1 MNYTIK
7 VQKISKLTMFFL
19 IQKNL
24 YICIVI
30 KGLRIMRHA
39 KRASFYKNM
48 TFKSKVQEVLDA
60 ALAERE
66 HLFLID
72 LSIND
77 ANKISV
83 ILDGDFGVNLQDCI
97 DVSRAVEN
105 NLDREEQ
112 DFSLEVASVGVGSP
126 LKLIRQYK
134 KNVGRTLIVKTGT
147 EIIEAELVE
156 ANDVFIILSW
166 KAREPKKVGKG
177 KETVQKELQL
187 PYADIKEAIVTVTF

>member
-1 MNYTIK
+1 
-7 VQKISKLTMFFL
+7 
-19 IQKNL
+19 
-24 YICIVI
+24 
-30 KGLRIMRHA
+30 
-39 KRASFYKNM
+39 M
-48 TFKSKVQEVLDA
+48 TFKEKVN
-60 ALAERE
+60 ALVEEALSERPSV
-66 HLFLID
+66 FLID
-72 LSIND
+72 LTITD
-77 ANKISV
+77 AFKIIVS
-83 ILDGDFGVNLQDCI
+83 LDGDNGVALQDCI
-97 DVSRAVEN
+97 DISRAIES

-112 DFSLEVASVGVGSP
+112 DFSLEVASVGVGPP

-134 KNVGRTLIVKTGT
+134 KNVGRTLIVKTET